1 LAQFPRARH
10 RQRSA
15 WSDIQLAG
23 VAPYPP
29 AGEPISVEDRASY
42 LLTAHCSLLDAVYP
56 LVGARDLEFAS
67 ADDLLRPMT
76 AVFKTEQASAHTCG
90 FKAGPAGVGV
100 DSADVALCMVAADAS
115 GVGLDKPVGA
125 SHPAYQEIIQAV
137 RDEVLLKP
145 HHTGTH

>member
-1 LAQFPRARH
+1 
-10 RQRSA
+10 
-15 WSDIQLAG
+15 
-23 VAPYPP
+23 
-29 AGEPISVEDRASY
+29 
-42 LLTAHCSLLDAVYP
+42 
-56 LVGARDLEFAS
+56 
-67 ADDLLRPMT
+67 MT

-125 SHPAYQEIIQAV
+125 SRPAYQEIIQAV

-145 HHTGTH
+145 HHTGFFRHTLGKGTEAGECTINGLCLHVLPALARGF